1 MEEDE
6 VRAITQELNS
16 LATRFGIT
24 EYVFMHVSPTEYGH
38 ISGGNPPGPIPA
50 PRVLGLIDTIRLV
63 VMTRLVRAM
72 NEEDAQRKHKKK
84 RKGEK

>member
-1 MEEDE
+1 MEDDE

-16 LATRFGIT
+16 MATRFGIT

-38 ISGGNPPGPIPA
+38 ISGSPDGPIPA

-72 NEEDAQRKHKKK
+72 NEEDAQRKRKKK
-84 RKGEK
+84 RKREE